1 MLSELGVYL
10 KPSTYSMDT
19 KPLLKEAC
27 SHVFGSSSGLVDM
40 LVEHVPSSR
49 RATATKVRA
58 TGSSMLRGRG
68 EQLGEG

>member
-27 SHVFGSSSGLVDM
+27 THVFGSSSGLVDM

-49 RATATKVRA
+49 RATAGKVGGGKEVVCVCVI
-58 TGSSMLRGRG
+58 TSC
-68 EQLGEG
+68 